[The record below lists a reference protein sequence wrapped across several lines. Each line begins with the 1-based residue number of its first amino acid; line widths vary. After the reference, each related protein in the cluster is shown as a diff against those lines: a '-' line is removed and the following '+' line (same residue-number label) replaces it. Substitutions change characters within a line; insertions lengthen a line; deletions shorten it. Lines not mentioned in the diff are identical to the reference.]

1 MTKARE
7 VMTGHARWAASSDTL
22 VEAARKMRDWQ
33 LRLLP
38 IRGADER
45 LAGIVT
51 DRDIVIRCVAD
62 GTDPATVH
70 VTTCAAQGEPV
81 TIDADDSLER
91 ALSVMIEYGV
101 RQLPVVDCD
110 VLVGMISQADVARNL
125 APESI
130 GTIVDTV
137 SRTTRRH

>member
-1 MTKARE
+1 MTRARE

-51 DRDIVIRCVAD
+51 DRDIVIHCVAE
-62 GTDPATVH
+62 GTDPATVP
-70 VTTCAAQGEPV
+70 VTTCAQGEPV
-81 TIDADDSLER
+81 TIGADDSLER
-91 ALSVMIEYGV
+91 ALSVMIEHGV

-110 VLVGMISQADVARNL
+110 VLVGMITQADVARHL
-125 APESI
+125 APELI
-130 GTIVDTV
+130 GTILGTV
-137 SRTTRRH
+137 SSTTRRH